1 MSLNRL
7 LLFDHYYGGLGEYAL
22 PISTHLAGLCLYPVG
37 FPQTYDLFGGTRAIR
52 CDEADLLEFLGV
64 MRYIQIS
71 ELDALLCASL
81 LCLRVL
87 LIVEFAYLAVDH
99 VSFGRRAQYVV
110 HLEQYHVLF
119 ALVVLFEKL
128 HIVGVVVIGSFND

>member
-1 MSLNRL
+1 M
-7 LLFDHYYGGLGEYAL
+7 
-22 PISTHLAGLCLYPVG
+22 C
-37 FPQTYDLFGGTRAIR
+37 
-52 CDEADLLEFLGV
+52 
-64 MRYIQIS
+64 YIQIS

-99 VSFGRRAQYVV
+99 VSLGRRAQYVV

-119 ALVVLFEKL
+119 ALVVLLEQL
-128 HIVGVVVIGSFND
+128 HIVGVVVIGSCSFNV